1 MRNLKER
8 LCYTLLIFLAAAV
21 LFSIAYCL
29 NRCGQKKQPDGGV
42 IDSVATVWA
51 GERRGDYIGNTS
63 SIAIPGWEYI
73 NLKADSIDQCV
84 NFRNPPENSCLFKMT
99 LFVDDNEVWA
109 SELTK
114 PGYGFYDIQ
123 LSQSYPAG
131 EHGGKLI
138 IQCYDVNGSELS
150 SATVYFKTIF
160 R

>member
-29 NRCGQKKQPDGGV
+29 NRCGIKELPDGGA
-42 IDSVATVWA
+42 IDSVATVLT
-51 GERRGDYIGNTS
+51 GERRVDYIGNTS
-63 SIAIPGWEYI
+63 NISIPGWEYI
-73 NLKADSIDQCV
+73 NLNADSIDQYV
-84 NFRNPPENSCLFKMT
+84 NFRNPSENSCLFKMT
-99 LFVDDNEVWA
+99 LFVDDNEEWV

-114 PGYGFYDIQ
+114 PGCGFYDIQ

-131 EHGGKLI
+131 ERGGKLR

>member
-8 LCYTLLIFLAAAV
+8 LCYTLLIFLAATV

-29 NRCGQKKQPDGGV
+29 NRCGIKELPDGGA
-42 IDSVATVWA
+42 IDSVAAVLT
-51 GERRGDYIGNTS
+51 GERRVDYIGNTS
-63 SIAIPGWEYI
+63 NISIPGWEYI
-73 NLKADSIDQCV
+73 NLNADSIDQYV
-84 NFRNPPENSCLFKMT
+84 NFRNPSENSCLFKMT
-99 LFVDDNEVWA
+99 LFVDDNEVWV

-114 PGYGFYDIQ
+114 PGCGFYDIQ

-131 EHGGKLI
+131 ERSGKLR

>member
-8 LCYTLLIFLAAAV
+8 LCYALLIFLAAAV

-29 NRCGQKKQPDGGV
+29 NRCGIKELPDGGA
-42 IDSVATVWA
+42 IDSVATVLT
-51 GERRGDYIGNTS
+51 GERRVDYIGNTS
-63 SIAIPGWEYI
+63 NISIPGWEYI
-73 NLKADSIDQCV
+73 NLNADSIDQCV
-84 NFRNPPENSCLFKMT
+84 NFRNLSENSCLFKMT
-99 LFVDDNEVWA
+99 LFVDDNEVWV

-131 EHGGKLI
+131 ERGGKLK
-138 IQCYDVNGSELS
+138 IQCYDVDGSELN
-150 SATVYFKTIF
+150 SATINFKITF